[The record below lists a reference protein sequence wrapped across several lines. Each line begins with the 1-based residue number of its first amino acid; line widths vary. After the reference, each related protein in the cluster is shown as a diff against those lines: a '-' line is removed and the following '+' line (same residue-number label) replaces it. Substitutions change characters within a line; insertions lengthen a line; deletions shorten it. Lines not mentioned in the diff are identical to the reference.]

1 MQPDFT
7 ANGAG
12 PDVPATI
19 DLSGRCVGSSYI
31 LICPVGHG
39 ATGTVW
45 RGIERTSGEQV
56 AVKLLHE
63 GLLRQPKLVT
73 RFVQERTILMMVRH
87 EHIVGVR
94 DLFSAGES
102 LGLVMDFVAGGSLR
116 ERLRSAGT
124 LAPAEAAR
132 LLGQVAAALAE
143 AHSLGVVH
151 RDVKPDNILLQMVD
165 GRADVRLTDFGIAR
179 VVDAAGLTTP
189 HAIIGTPHYM
199 APEVIVGGEAGPAA
213 DVYAVGVVLYEL
225 LTGRP
230 PYSGEPIA
238 VLRHHLDDTVGRP
251 PGLSGRAW
259 SVIESCLD
267 KDPRRRPP
275 GDELAATLRDLARL
289 SAGEP
294 ALPAPLE
301 TAEPDTSAPGAVA
314 PGALALGVSAPAVS
328 APAVSAPGALAPAV
342 EVTPPR
348 RAARPRRRPL
358 NRPRSWVWGRSALI
372 VALVAGVLS
381 ASGIGGY
388 TVWKW
393 RDTAAAR
400 TSAGAAPAQ
409 GLGAGA
415 GVGRSAAAQ
424 PVPSAAGAPTVSAL
438 APVGV
443 APGGRLPAPAGSGP
457 ARSSGGPRAEISAG
471 PAAIGA
477 SAGPG
482 GGEAKI
488 AFGPWQCGDE
498 LNWDIGH
505 PVLAQPC
512 HAIGGVIRVVGH
524 MRAGPGV
531 QADVS
536 LSVRD
541 VQTGEV
547 AAGPHT
553 CEAMMFT
560 DFAPEHTCGPVDLKA
575 PRGRRYVVEESWQ
588 YTGRFLLPGGKARG
602 REFIW

>member
-1 MQPDFT
+1 VQPDST

-12 PDVPATI
+12 LDVPATI

-199 APEVIVGGEAGPAA
+199 APEVIGGGDAGPAA

-230 PYSGEPIA
+230 PYTGEPIA
-238 VLRHHLDDTVGRP
+238 VLRQHLDDTVGRP
-251 PGLSGRAW
+251 PGLSDRAW
-259 SVIESCLD
+259 SVIGSCLD

-289 SAGEP
+289 SADDP

-301 TAEPDTSAPGAVA
+301 PAEPA
-314 PGALALGVSAPAVS
+314 APAT
-328 APAVSAPGALAPAV
+328 PGPAV
-342 EVTPPR
+342 EVIPSR
-348 RAARPRRRPL
+348 RAAGTRRRPL

-381 ASGIGGY
+381 ASGLGGY

-400 TSAGAAPAQ
+400 ASTGAAPVQ
-409 GLGAGA
+409 RLGAGG
-415 GVGRSAAAQ
+415 GVGESTAAQ
-424 PVPSAAGAPTVSAL
+424 PVPSAAGASP
-438 APVGV
+438 APPPAGA
-443 APGGRLPAPAGSGP
+443 APGVRLPSPAGSGP
-457 ARSSGGPRAEISAG
+457 ARAPGGPRAEVSAG

-482 GGEAKI
+482 GGAAEI

-498 LNWDIGH
+498 LNWDVGH

-512 HAIGGVIRVVGH
+512 HAIGGAIRVVGH
-524 MRAGPGV
+524 MEAGPGV

-541 VQTGEV
+541 VKTGEV
-547 AAGPHT
+547 AAGPYT

-588 YTGRFLLPGGKARG
+588 YTGRFLLPGGKAQG
-602 REFIW
+602 REFTW